1 MGNFWLKWK
10 ATFSMF
16 NYCGY
21 FWLLLENFGQLS
33 IQHLVTLL
41 ANKPIKR
48 IITKMTSSVHSN
60 KLWWWEKIKEKM
72 GKLGQSRKDLRSN
85 LFLFLVEF
93 EVRRRVRLHAL
104 GQIDEGFLQ
113 IYGQRLPGIFL
124 KTRSVGKSV
133 LELIL
138 WALSLPTVLLVGIL
152 WVLWTHRI
160 IWEIKINKNKFDK
173 FMIILEIDL
182 LAHISGIVRLVWL
195 RKGI

>member
-113 IYGQRLPGIFL
+113 IYGQWLPGIFL

-173 FMIILEIDL
+173 FMIMINL
-182 LAHISGIVRLVWL
+182 
-195 RKGI
+195 